1 LGLDRELEGA
11 CPAGA
16 QATRVSSHGVLN
28 RLAEKVPNLIGGAA
42 DLAPSTKTTME
53 GRGHFTPGDHG
64 GANLHFGVRE
74 HAMAAMANG
83 IALHGGLIPY
93 VAGFF
98 VFSDYMKPA
107 MRLSALMGL
116 PVTYVFTHDS
126 IGVGEDGPTHQPIE
140 HLAMLR
146 GIPNFNTIRPAD
158 YRETEAA
165 WRVALS
171 SASTPTAL
179 VLSRQNLPQYEG
191 SGEGLYKGAYILK
204 EASGRP
210 KVVLIGTGSEVEL
223 VWKAAR
229 ELEERGIP
237 ARVVSMP
244 SWHLFDAQPESYR
257 REILPDGVPVL
268 AVEAGTPLGWHKYTG
283 AKGKV
288 MGIGTFGMSGPAEE
302 IYGEMGLTVGAV
314 VEQASGLLEDTQRM
328 G

>member
-83 IALHGGLIPY
+83 IALHGGLVPY

-126 IGVGEDGPTHQPIE
+126 IGVGEDGPTHQPVE

-171 SASTPTAL
+171 STSTPTAL

-191 SGEGLYKGAYILK
+191 SGEGLYKGAYVLK
-204 EASGRP
+204 ESPGEAE
-210 KVVLIGTGSEVEL
+210 VVLVASGSEVEL
-223 VWKAAR
+223 VHQAAAL
-229 ELEERGIP
+229 LEEEGIGT
-237 ARVVSMP
+237 RVVSMP
-244 SWHLFDAQPESYR
+244 SWFLFETQPEAYR
-257 REILPDGVPVL
+257 KSVLPDELPIL
-268 AVEAGTPLGWHKYTG
+268 AVEAASPLGWHKYAG
-283 AKGKV
+283 SGGKV
-288 MGIGTFGMSGPAEE
+288 LGIETFGVSGPADQV
-302 IYGEMGLTVGAV
+302 YGQMGLTVEHVAA
-314 VEQASGLLEDTQRM
+314 EARALCKRR
-328 G
+328 